1 MVRIFVNLKRFDVP
15 RRLGGLCPVDRPDS
29 WITDVIGRSAESG
42 IAGRNDVDLV
52 YLLPESL
59 ILPAVDAAER
69 LPASSRSS
77 LSVGS
82 QGVFREDVRPGGNF
96 GAFTTN
102 LPAAAAANLGARW
115 AIIGHSEERKDK
127 LGVIS
132 AYDSASQDDTD
143 RRTAA
148 LRAVDRLVNQ
158 EAHRCLEAGLSL
170 LFCIGETED
179 ERGGGSFD
187 EQRPRVE
194 AALHAQIETGL
205 SGLKELLAD
214 GEDLQ
219 LVIGYEPIWAIGP
232 GKTPPG
238 DEYIDFVASFIK
250 KTSQHLY
257 GMTPPVVYGG
267 GLKAANAAEIGG
279 VASVDG
285 GLVALTR
292 FTKPLAFEPADLV
305 EIVELY
311 VDAQGDTE

>member
-15 RRLGGLCPVDRPDS
+15 RRLGGLCPSDRPDA
-29 WITDVIGRSAESG
+29 WIADVITRSAESG
-42 IAGRNDVDLV
+42 IADRKDVDLV
-52 YLLPESL
+52 YLLAESL
-59 ILPAVDAAER
+59 ILPAREALER

-77 LSVGS
+77 LCVGS

-102 LPAAAAANLGARW
+102 LPAAAAANMGASW
-115 AIIGHSEERKDK
+115 TIIGHSEEREDK

-132 AYDSASQDDTD
+132 AYDKASQDDTQK
-143 RRTAA
+143 RTAA

-158 EAHRCLEAGLSL
+158 EARRGLEAGLSV
-170 LFCIGETED
+170 LFCVGETED
-179 ERGGGSFD
+179 ERGGGSFQ

-194 AALHAQIETGL
+194 AALHAQLE
-205 SGLKELLAD
+205 SGLAGLGEILSRGD
-214 GEDLQ
+214 GLQ

-232 GKTPPG
+232 GKTPPAG
-238 DEYIDFVASFIK
+238 KYIEFVASFIK
-250 KTSQHLY
+250 KTSKKLH

-267 GLKAANAAEIGG
+267 GLKKANASEIGA
-279 VASVDG
+279 VRSADG

-292 FTKPLAFEPADLV
+292 FTEPLAFEPADLV

-311 VDAQGDTE
+311 VNAQGDAE